1 MTTHSRSKARSTLAA
16 AFCALL
22 AMTAVSSAQ
31 TDSTLSGLVP
41 SAGTLAP
48 VFDSGTTSY
57 TATVPNT
64 TDTISVT
71 PTATDPT
78 ATITVNSTTVTS
90 GTASAAFSLSVGTN
104 VITTEV
110 VSQDLSTTN
119 TYTLTVTRA
128 PNVELSGLL
137 PSAGTLAPAF
147 ASGTIS
153 YTASVP
159 YTTTD
164 ITVTP
169 TAVNT
174 LATITVNG
182 VAVTSGS
189 PSGSLPL
196 SVGAN
201 TITTVV
207 TGEDAVT
214 TKTYTLTVTR
224 AAPNVDLSSLVPSAG
239 TLAPAFASG
248 TISYSASVP
257 TATTEITLTPTA
269 VNSLA
274 TITVN
279 GNTVT
284 SGDPSGTITLNA
296 GSNTITTVVTGEDAV
311 TTKTYTL
318 TVIRGPKTL
327 FSSGTKAWDTTTANW
342 GLVTGGPYNTAIWS
356 NSDNG
361 DSATLQGTAGTL
373 TLGGPISIKNMS
385 FTHTTGTYTITGSAL
400 NFTSGTIATV
410 ASTATG
416 NPIVASISSNI
427 TGSPNIDIKPMDGD
441 EQFVLNPVA
450 NGSMVIGAVTG
461 DTGNGSE
468 RLSLQGGTGSTGTI
482 ASSTGPKVL
491 VTSGSWRLTGASS
504 GRNHEVSAG
513 TLTLNANLNA
523 TNRAVILSGTGVL
536 NYNVASAVS
545 ASAATNVST
554 DNGFRI
560 TGGTLDQTSG
570 SAINTNASTTTIDL
584 AGTLTF
590 AGSNGASSNL
600 HLGSGAVFLKG
611 GNRQITV
618 TNAAATLTLGGVI
631 QNDSTPGRSLT
642 KAGAG
647 TLELRGANS
656 YTGATAVNA
665 GTLKMGANNVIPN
678 ASNVS
683 IGAATLD
690 VNTRTDTAG
699 TLSVTGT
706 AVINLG
712 SGAAIA
718 FADSKAVAWT
728 GNSLDITGTLG
739 ATSLR
744 FGDSADDLTATQ
756 LAKIS
761 VNGSGLG
768 TYVLDASGYL
778 VASGGGDVTPPTL
791 TSITDNVSGGPSTVG
806 TMVTYTI
813 TFNEDMDAA
822 TVTSAD
828 FENSGTAAVTI
839 GTVTE
844 TSSGVFSV
852 QATPTTAGSL
862 NLRIVGP
869 VLQDTS
875 SNNLVVPIS
884 DDTTITVQTAYAAW
898 AGGALFDQDANG
910 DGVKNGLAFLLGAAS
925 PTTAVTPPS
934 VTQSGGDLILNFN
947 CLPDAARGSATLK
960 VEHSSDLGALDPW
973 TATTNEVPDATN
985 AIPDNDVTFVVSAGP
1000 AGPPA
1005 LNSVTAT
1012 IGSAAAAGNKLFAR
1026 LKAVETP

>member
-1 MTTHSRSKARSTLAA
+1 NWTTDAGANNVAWVNAGGAPFNNAVFGGTTGTVTLGEAISIRNLSFTHIAGTYSVTGSTLN
-16 AFCALL
+16 F
-22 AMTAVSSAQ
+22 
-31 TDSTLSGLVP
+31 
-41 SAGTLAP
+41 
-48 VFDSGTTSY
+48 
-57 TATVPNT
+57 
-64 TDTISVT
+64 
-71 PTATDPT
+71 
-78 ATITVNSTTVTS
+78 
-90 GTASAAFSLSVGTN
+90 
-104 VITTEV
+104 
-110 VSQDLSTTN
+110 
-119 TYTLTVTRA
+119 
-128 PNVELSGLL
+128 
-137 PSAGTLAPAF
+137 
-147 ASGTIS
+147 
-153 YTASVP
+153 
-159 YTTTD
+159 
-164 ITVTP
+164 
-169 TAVNT
+169 
-174 LATITVNG
+174 
-182 VAVTSGS
+182 
-189 PSGSLPL
+189 
-196 SVGAN
+196 
-201 TITTVV
+201 
-207 TGEDAVT
+207 TG
-214 TKTYTLTVTR
+214 
-224 AAPNVDLSSLVPSAG
+224 
-239 TLAPAFASG
+239 
-248 TISYSASVP
+248 
-257 TATTEITLTPTA
+257 
-269 VNSLA
+269 
-274 TITVN
+274 
-279 GNTVT
+279 
-284 SGDPSGTITLNA
+284 GTITA
-296 GSNTITTVVTGEDAV
+296 
-311 TTKTYTL
+311 
-318 TVIRGPKTL
+318 
-327 FSSGTKAWDTTTANW
+327 TA
-342 GLVTGGPYNTAIWS
+342 A
-356 NSDNG
+356 
-361 DSATLQGTAGTL
+361 
-373 TLGGPISIKNMS
+373 
-385 FTHTTGTYTITGSAL
+385 
-400 NFTSGTIATV
+400 
-410 ASTATG
+410 TATG
-416 NPIVASISSNI
+416 QQNLATISSNI
-427 TGSPNIDIKPMDGD
+427 TGSPAINLKPLDGD
-441 EQFVLNPVA
+441 ESITLNPA
-450 NGSMVIGAVTG
+450 ASGSMVIGAVTG
-461 DTGNGSE
+461 DIGNGSE
-468 RLSLQGGTGSTGTI
+468 RLLLQGGTGSTGTI
-482 ASSTGPKVL
+482 ASVSGPKV
-491 VTSGSWRLTGASS
+491 VVSGGSWTLNGAST
-504 GRNHEVSAG
+504 GRDHSISAG
-513 TLTLNANLNA
+513 TLTLNASLTA
-523 TNRAVILSGTGVL
+523 TLRAVILSGGTL

-545 ASAATNVST
+545 ATAASTTST

-590 AGSNGASSNL
+590 AGSNGANSNL

-611 GNRQITV
+611 GNRQISV
-618 TNAAATLTLGGVI
+618 TNSATTLTIGGVI

-678 ASNVS
+678 ASNVT
-683 IGAATLD
+683 IGTATLD

-699 TLSVTGT
+699 TLNVTGT

-791 TSITDNVSGGPSTVG
+791 TSITDNVSGGPSLVG

-828 FENSGTAAVTI
+828 FENS
-839 GTVTE
+839 
-844 TSSGVFSV
+844 
-852 QATPTTAGSL
+852 TTAGSL

-898 AGGALFDQDANG
+898 AGGALFDQDSNG

-934 VTQSGGDLILNFN
+934 VTQSGGALILTFN
-947 CLPDAARGSATLK
+947 CLPDAARGRATLK
-960 VEHSSDLGALDPW
+960 VEHSSDLGALDTW

>member
-137 PSAGTLAPAF
+137 PSDGPLAPAF

-189 PSGSLPL
+189 PSGSIPL

-279 GNTVT
+279 GAPVT
-284 SGDPSGTITLNA
+284 SGDPSGTIALSM

-327 FSSGTKAWDTTTANW
+327 FSSGTKTWNTTTANW

-361 DSATLQGTAGTL
+361 DSVTLQGTAGTV
-373 TLGGPISIKNMS
+373 TLGEAIAIKNLTINTPS
-385 FTHTTGTYTITGSAL
+385 YTITGSTL
-400 NFTSGTIATV
+400 NFTAGTITVPNPPNNTPPGAT
-410 ASTATG
+410 
-416 NPIVASISSNI
+416 ISSNI
-427 TGSPNIDIKPMDGD
+427 TGAPAVNLTPMDGD
-441 EQFVLNPVA
+441 EPFTFNAPA
-450 NGSMVIGAVTG
+450 NGSMVIGNVTG
-461 DTGNGSE
+461 DAAGNGSN
-468 RLSLQGGTGSTGTI
+468 RIYFGGGSGSISSVGTV
-482 ASSTGPKVL
+482 SGPK
-491 VTSGSWRLTGASS
+491 TFWNGSGQWTLS
-504 GRNHEVSAG
+504 GVANGYAHE
-513 TLTLNANLNA
+513 
-523 TNRAVILSGTGVL
+523 ILSGTL
-536 NYNVASAVS
+536 I
-545 ASAATNVST
+545 VST
-554 DNGFRI
+554 
-560 TGGTLDQTSG
+560 GTLWSTNRSTLLSGANTILHLNNAGAIRDGSATFNGGNHDFMINGGSIDQTSG
-570 SAINTNASTTTIDL
+570 AAITTSTHNPDMVWGGNWTFI
-584 AGTLTF
+584 GT
-590 AGSNGASSNL
+590 NGANSNL
-600 HLGSGAVFLKG
+600 FLGNGRVALTAT
-611 GNRQITV
+611 RQVTV
-618 TNAAATLTLGGVI
+618 TNAAASLAVGGVI
-631 QNDSTPGRSLT
+631 SGATFGLT

-647 TLELRGANS
+647 TLELRGANT
-656 YTGATAVNA
+656 YAGATTISA

-678 ASNVS
+678 ASNVT

-791 TSITDNVSGGPSTVG
+791 NSITDNVSGGPSIVG

-844 TSSGVFSV
+844 TSPGVFSV

-947 CLPDAARGSATLK
+947 CLPDAARGSATLR

-1012 IGSAAAAGNKLFAR
+1012 IGSAAAAGNKLFGR